1 MTIRARFEDQRGR
14 TVELT
19 AERWGHIAERH
30 SDIRALG
37 DAVERAVQRPDYW
50 TRGRNANEEW
60 FYLKTDAPSAWLKVV
75 VAYAEG
81 RGHVVTAFARRSIP

>member
-1 MTIRARFEDQRGR
+1 MTVRARFEDQQGR

-30 SDIRALG
+30 RDIGSLS
-37 DAVERAVQRPDYW
+37 DAVLRAVQMPDFW

-75 VAYAEG
+75 VAYAEE